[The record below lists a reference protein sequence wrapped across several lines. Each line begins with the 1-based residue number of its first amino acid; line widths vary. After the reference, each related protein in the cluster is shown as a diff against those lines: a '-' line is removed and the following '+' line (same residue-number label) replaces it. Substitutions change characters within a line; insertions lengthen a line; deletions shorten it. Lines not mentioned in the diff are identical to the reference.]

1 MTSDP
6 APEATTVIRPPVSFP
21 PKRRWGLRFLSL
33 LVLLAIGV
41 AVWAWITLT
50 WNYSDGD
57 RAGVLQKFS
66 RKGWVCKTWEG
77 ELAQYVV
84 PGLSPQIWQF
94 TVRDATVASQL
105 TNHLGE
111 KVQLHYLEHR
121 GVPTSCFG
129 ETSYYVDRLVKSEKP
144 AVSP

>member
-1 MTSDP
+1 MNSKP
-6 APEATTVIRPPVSFP
+6 PSETTVVIPPVSAK
-21 PKRRWGLRFLSL
+21 PKRRWGRRFLSL
-33 LVLLAIGV
+33 LVLGAMG
-41 AVWAWITLT
+41 AAAWAWVALS
-50 WNYSDGD
+50 WDYSDGD

-66 RKGWVCKTWEG
+66 RKGWICKTWEG

-94 TVRDATVASQL
+94 TVRDAKVAAQL

-111 KVQLHYLEHR
+111 KLQLHYREHR
-121 GVPTSCFG
+121 GIPTSCFG
-129 ETSYYVDRLVKSEKP
+129 ETGYFVDRLVKSEGS